1 MKNTKDKGANL
12 IVLHKGT
19 TLTNTIF
26 MKRGLFLSGLAAS
39 FLCIGQLLHAGVP
52 VRGNV
57 SDTDNRPLIG
67 VVVIEEGTANNAA
80 VTDISGNFE
89 IEVKDSNASLVFS
102 YIGYVPVT
110 LKASAKMQVI
120 MEPDIS
126 ELDGVVVIGYG
137 TSKKSDL
144 TGSVSSLRSR
154 TLEEDPSSSFTGMLA
169 GRIPGV
175 LAVSTGGAP
184 GSKTNIVIRGA
195 SSVSGGTSPLYVVD
209 GVMMGGETD
218 EVSAAGWFG
227 DTELDPLSM
236 INPDD
241 ILSIE
246 VLKDAS
252 ATAI

>member
-1 MKNTKDKGANL
+1 M
-12 IVLHKGT
+12 
-19 TLTNTIF
+19 
-26 MKRGLFLSGLAAS
+26 
-39 FLCIGQLLHAGVP
+39 P

-137 TSKKSDL
+137 TS
-144 TGSVSSLRSR
+144 
-154 TLEEDPSSSFTGMLA
+154 
-169 GRIPGV
+169 
-175 LAVSTGGAP
+175 
-184 GSKTNIVIRGA
+184 
-195 SSVSGGTSPLYVVD
+195 
-209 GVMMGGETD
+209 
-218 EVSAAGWFG
+218 
-227 DTELDPLSM
+227 
-236 INPDD
+236 
-241 ILSIE
+241 
-246 VLKDAS
+246 
-252 ATAI
+252 